1 MKWLIRTML
10 TPIFNPVDLFIVVA
24 TIALVPDNLWYL
36 LVGVFAL
43 VCSTFLQTIMEQHQE
58 NKQH

>member
-1 MKWLIRTML
+1 ML